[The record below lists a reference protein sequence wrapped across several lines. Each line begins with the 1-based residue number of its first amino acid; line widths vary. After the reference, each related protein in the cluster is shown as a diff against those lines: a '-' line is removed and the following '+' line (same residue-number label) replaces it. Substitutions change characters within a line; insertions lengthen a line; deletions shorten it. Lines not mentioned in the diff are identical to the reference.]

1 MSNLQNE
8 QCMEEKYEQIKED
21 FISKKDLANIIE
33 FVLTRLHKEIQSE
46 KSDNMVRSFAM
57 YMHKITRDKVKEVDD
72 HATDKADNFCEE
84 NTDYWHGEEPLSYDG
99 YEQEDLSD
107 MDREEPCI

>member
-1 MSNLQNE
+1 MSTLQNE
-8 QCMEEKYEQIKED
+8 MLMEEKYEQIKED

-33 FVLTRLHKEIQSE
+33 FVLKRLHKEIQSE

-72 HATDKADNFCEE
+72 HATEKADNFCEE

>member
-1 MSNLQNE
+1 MSTLQNE
-8 QCMEEKYEQIKED
+8 MLMEEKYEQIKED

-46 KSDNMVRSFAM
+46 KSDDMVRSFAM

-72 HATDKADNFCEE
+72 HATEKADNICEE

-99 YEQEDLSD
+99 YELEDLSD

>member
-1 MSNLQNE
+1 MSTLNE
-8 QCMEEKYEQIKED
+8 DKYEELVED
-21 FISKKDLANIIE
+21 NISKKDLANIIE

-72 HATDKADNFCEE
+72 KARDKAKHFCEK
-84 NTDYWHGEEPLSYDG
+84 NKDFWIKGD
-99 YEQEDLSD
+99 
-107 MDREEPCI
+107 